1 MFETQSSR
9 KRLLL
14 ATTGLGTVM
23 TTMSFLGVMSP
34 ASASTLLV
42 NGANTFARQ
51 LTSTGNATLSGTV
64 VELKTAAATL
74 TASNFIT
81 FALPSGMTFAA
92 NPTVGFSAGGT
103 TLNLSL
109 STGGSGSQS
118 AVYQV
123 TSASSGNSLS
133 ISLSGLQVSGLQT
146 YVSSNSTA
154 ASFNLTATLTADPVT
169 GQGGTGGTLVA
180 NISDAASAT
189 QTVGAAQTIDVA
201 SGGTRFVSGTGTAL
215 FAPLGVVTFGNSA
228 IAPNDV
234 GGSSPVS
241 MSAQGGSI
249 TVSGSLTGL
258 STVYAIATA
267 VATTCA
273 TAAPSGAFTAT
284 PGASTA
290 TLTGLSVSAF
300 QVCAIANGSS
310 VLSNSTITVRGV
322 VTTSNNSTV
331 TGTTTSN
338 AVGYS
343 GTVRTSSYF
352 VGVTGGYSSF
362 AYAVNSG
369 TTASTALVSVR
380 RSDGATAIGSLTS
393 LAAGASALYG
403 ASDINTAVGSTFL
416 GDSSSRAQVTFL
428 FGSSSVKMTGLLLNP
443 AGVVTQ
449 MGTTFSD

>member
-34 ASASTLLV
+34 ASASSLV
-42 NGANTFARQ
+42 VDAANTFARQ
-51 LTSTGNATLSGTV
+51 LTSTGNATLSGTQV
-64 VELKTAAATL
+64 RLITTAATL
-74 TASNFIT
+74 TTGNFVT

-92 NPTVGFSAGGT
+92 NPTVGFSAGV
-103 TLNLSL
+103 NLSL
-109 STGGSGSQS
+109 VVSSGGSGSQS
-118 AVYQV
+118 IVYQV
-123 TSASSGNSLS
+123 TAASSGSTNVSLTG
-133 ISLSGLQVSGLQT
+133 IQVSGLQT
-146 YVSSNSTA
+146 YVSSNSA
-154 ASFNLTATLTADPVT
+154 ATTFNISATVPADAVSQ
-169 GQGGTGGTLVA
+169 QGSSGSTIVA
-180 NISDAASAT
+180 NISDSASAT
-189 QTVGAAQTIDVA
+189 AAAGAAQTIDVA

-215 FAPLGVVTFGNSA
+215 FAPLGTVTFANSA

-234 GGSSPVS
+234 GGGTAVS
-241 MSAQGGSI
+241 MTAQGGTL
-249 TVSGSLTGL
+249 TVSGSLSGI

-284 PGASTA
+284 PGSSSA

-310 VLSNSTITVRGV
+310 VLSNSTITVRGGI
-322 VTTSNNSTV
+322 TTSNNATI

-369 TTASTALVSVR
+369 TSASTALVSVR
-380 RSDGATAIGSLTS
+380 RSDGATAVGSLSS

-443 AGVVTQ
+443 TGVVTS
-449 MGTTFSD
+449 MGATFSD

>member
-34 ASASTLLV
+34 ASASTLIV
-42 NGANTFARQ
+42 NAANTFARQ
-51 LTSTGNATLSGTV
+51 LTSTGNATLSNTV

-74 TASNFIT
+74 TTGNFIT

-92 NPTVGFSAGGT
+92 NPTVGFSAGV
-103 TLNLSL
+103 NLAMTL
-109 STGGSGSQS
+109 STGGSGAAST
-118 AVYQV
+118 VYQV
-123 TSASSGNSLS
+123 TAASSGTTS
-133 ISLSGLQVSGLQT
+133 ISLTGLQVSGLQT
-146 YVSSNSTA
+146 YISSNSTA
-154 ASFNLTATLTADPVT
+154 NTFNLTATLTADAVT
-169 GQGGTGGTLVA
+169 SQGGTGGATVA
-180 NISDAASAT
+180 NITDSASAT
-189 QTVGAAQTIDVA
+189 QAAGAAQTIDVA

-215 FAPLGVVTFGNSA
+215 FVPLGTVTFSNAA

-234 GGSSPVS
+234 SGGSPVS
-241 MSAQGGSI
+241 MSSQGGAI
-249 TVSGSLTGL
+249 TVSGTLTGI

-284 PGASTA
+284 PGSTSA

-300 QVCAIANGSS
+300 QVCAIANGST
-310 VLSNSTITVRGV
+310 VLTNSTITVRGV

-343 GTVRTSSYF
+343 GAVRTSSYF

-362 AYAVNSG
+362 AYAVNGG
-369 TTASTALVSVR
+369 TSASTALVSVR
-380 RSDGATAIGSLTS
+380 RSDGATALGSLAS

-403 ASDINTAVGSTFL
+403 ASDVNTAVGSTFL

-428 FGSSSVKMTGLLLNP
+428 FGSSSVKMTGLMLNP
-443 AGVVTQ
+443 LGIVTQ
-449 MGTTFSD
+449 MGANFSD